1 MNLYCKMWTF
11 NKSNVDSQV
20 KQSIAAV
27 EMQVW
32 QSQSKGD
39 DLFLGEV
46 NIPLYSLVE
55 SVMTVVTLRN
65 TLL

>member
-1 MNLYCKMWTF
+1 MSLYCKMWT
-11 NKSNVDSQV
+11 KYRITNVDSQV

-32 QSQSKGD
+32 QSQNKGD

-46 NIPLYSLVE
+46 NIPLYSLVCRVV
-55 SVMTVVTLRN
+55 SVVS
-65 TLL
+65 